1 MNKGQGSLEY
11 ILLIAGAILGAAMV
25 IGLFI
30 TLTQSGETAVETGGE
45 GGEHFIDTTIGD
57 ITTGLGGPDC
67 GPNGDG
73 IFTPGT
79 QEECDY
85 DLSTDPPTYFFPSG
99 INCTNYED
107 DSPFTGGTLECGIV
121 CNFRTDNCT

>member
-11 ILLIAGAILGAAMV
+11 ILLIAGAILGAAIV
-25 IGLFI
+25 IGIFI
-30 TLTQSGETAVETGGE
+30 KITQSSETAVEAGGE
-45 GGEHFIDTTIGD
+45 GGQQFIDTTIGD
-57 ITTGLGGPDC
+57 IRTGLGGPNC
-67 GPNGDG
+67 GDG
-73 IFTPGT
+73 IVQEEEG
-79 QEECDY
+79 EECDIN
-85 DLSTDPPTYFFPSG
+85 PTTGASVFPSG